1 MRRAL
6 IRARHRL
13 IPELRA
19 LADQSP
25 DPCIAARRPFAPLA
39 RLDELH

>member
-6 IRARHRL
+6 IRARHKL

-25 DPCIAARRPFAPLA
+25 DPCIGTRRPMLRPEVL
-39 RLDELH
+39 R